1 MATENIWWEWKIKE
15 PKKKDRPPTEQT
27 ANRRIGCLD
36 LEQEHLVPRGDLGS
50 DELLH
55 KLESIKI
62 TMNFTLFETMTRFP
76 LYMNSL

>member
-1 MATENIWWEWKIKE
+1 ME

-27 ANRRIGCLD
+27 ANRHIGCLD

-55 KLESIKI
+55 KLE
-62 TMNFTLFETMTRFP
+62 
-76 LYMNSL
+76 